1 MERDIGQRDTFGN
14 RTVSIHASRMEGD
27 LAANLTRA
35 GPVFQSTPPGW
46 RATVGEAVQHGVES
60 VSIHASR
67 MEGDYNGI
75 RDPTPGSS
83 FNPRLPDGGRPGCA
97 LYYGALDEF
106 QSTPPGWRATDCV
119 TEAALDLL
127 VSIHASRMEGDFFE
141 ISTTSNRTGFN
152 PRLPDGGRQTIRPI
166 TVPAAK
172 FQSTP
177 PGWRA
182 TATHVLNALISGVS
196 IHASRMEGDQLLR
209 SVLAVSKKFQSTPRG
224 LDMILHR
231 DPIFGA

>member
-1 MERDIGQRDTFGN
+1 MRMAVSIHASRMEGDPAARRVRLRFA
-14 RTVSIHASRMEGD
+14 VSIHASRMEGD
-27 LAANLTRA
+27 LSFPALRA
-35 GPVFQSTPPGW
+35 ISQVLQSTPPGW
-46 RATVGEAVQHGVES
+46 RATQCCQLAGWQ
-60 VSIHASR
+60 
-67 MEGDYNGI
+67 D
-75 RDPTPGSS
+75 SS